1 MSIYAHLQCIY
12 MQHRYVFTSLILN
25 NINLTFFGT
34 LTCRKRLHRRL
45 QYFNI
50 SIHPLVAFMHTLY
63 TYTMYFHGILWCHI
77 YWPRINIE
85 DDLRQSHKDMF
96 LNLEVG
102 YEMGLKPVQTSINH
116 EYHQLRK
123 HSDSYSMIGLEKRC
137 SYKNEWNIKE
147 NHG

>member
-1 MSIYAHLQCIY
+1 
-12 MQHRYVFTSLILN
+12 
-25 NINLTFFGT
+25 
-34 LTCRKRLHRRL
+34 
-45 QYFNI
+45 
-50 SIHPLVAFMHTLY
+50 MHTLY
-63 TYTMYFHGILWCHI
+63 TYTMYVHGILWCHFI
-77 YWPRINIE
+77 GTAQTLKMT

-123 HSDSYSMIGLEKRC
+123 HSDSYSMIGLEKSS

>member
-1 MSIYAHLQCIY
+1 MNIYIYIYVYAHLQCIY

-25 NINLTFFGT
+25 NINLTCSIQCIDGASF
-34 LTCRKRLHRRL
+34 
-45 QYFNI
+45 QYFNP
-50 SIHPLVAFMHTLY
+50 SSCGMHAHVVHLYHVFSWYTL
-63 TYTMYFHGILWCHI
+63 MSF
-77 YWPRINIE
+77 YWHRRNIE

-102 YEMGLKPVQTSINH
+102 YEMGLKPVTSINH

-123 HSDSYSMIGLEKRC
+123 HSDSYSMIGLEKSC